1 MFRSSEHSQEAPVAG
16 DVLRCLAEI
25 TNLCPGVARG
35 QVLEMP

>member
-16 DVLRCLAEI
+16 DVLRSLAEI